1 MPHTIKILTQTEYQA
16 LSNGLLKY
24 CAASTFTIGGQ
35 SYTTPQVV
43 TLIGQLQNATV
54 TAATSKS
61 AWKEARAAIV
71 AAEAAEGK
79 TVRGVRD
86 VVALMF
92 NNAPT
97 VLTELAIQ
105 PRKMPKPLS
114 AAARAA
120 ATAKADA
127 TRKARGTT
135 SKKQKATVTGNVT
148 GVQIIPVT
156 APGNVPA
163 PAAPSASTPAQ
174 PAAAGGSTTPATAPA
189 AAATPSGSTTP
200 AAAPTLPAPGTSSP
214 HA

>member
-148 GVQIIPVT
+148 GVNIIPVT
-156 APGNVPA
+156 GSALSTAPSTPPSTTAPA
-163 PAAPSASTPAQ
+163 PASPTASSSANG
-174 PAAAGGSTTPATAPA
+174 AAATAVATAP
-189 AAATPSGSTTP
+189 
-200 AAAPTLPAPGTSSP
+200 